1 MIGIG
6 YWLLACAWQRLAF
19 AWQRLAFAWQR
30 LAFAWQRLDCRF
42 GPRSETLSSL
52 GKYGDKAPSDPF
64 SLFFPRAAP
73 PSRLAPSY
81 PQAERPDARIH
92 PQNPVDN
99 SILSNLPVN
108 ILWTSTNKLNIMNLV
123 LSATAELSRAYLQ
136 NVNRIN
142 DLRTLSTVSTAAC
155 G

>member
-19 AWQRLAFAWQR
+19 AWQRL
-30 LAFAWQRLDCRF
+30 DCRF
-42 GPRSETLSSL
+42 GPRSATLSSL
-52 GKYGDKAPSDPF
+52 GKCGDKAPSDPF

-73 PSRLAPSY
+73 PRPPRSSY

-92 PQNPVDN
+92 PQNPVHN
-99 SILSNLPVN
+99 SISLNLPVD

-123 LSATAELSRAYLQ
+123 LSATNELSRTHLQ